1 MINIENCLIFLIVYV
16 LNIGGG
22 DLFSLDCICNCN
34 NGVFYFILIEDE
46 VEIVVSEIWKNF
58 IVFKVNLL
66 FNIRKRIS
74 VSDFWLFSRVI
85 GMILGVSILSFV
97 VSLLVI
103 FDLVVGFRCL
113 MLML

>member
-1 MINIENCLIFLIVYV
+1 MVNYYLYFCFFNIENCLIFLIVYI

-22 DLFSLDCICNCN
+22 DLFSLDCICKCN

-58 IVFKVNLL
+58 IVLKVNLL

-74 VSDFWLFSRVI
+74 VSDF
-85 GMILGVSILSFV
+85 
-97 VSLLVI
+97 
-103 FDLVVGFRCL
+103 
-113 MLML
+113 